1 MKHFFQS
8 LCTVSALS
16 LSVATADAATLT
28 ITNISGSWDSWTG
41 GTAVTTGNVGSTSQ
55 LRWGIPTDGGKS
67 GYDFTPIAT
76 PTTETAHTPFTL
88 GTFTHLNYPIQA
100 GTAITSATLKVVF
113 DFFLG
118 DDPGTIYS
126 RSSTFVFDH
135 WETDNAANPC
145 ADGGTVGAGVNAN
158 GCGDR
163 VVATTNPST
172 TETFTIVEGDT
183 THTYVFAVDGFDIGS
198 QFWTKENQSN
208 SASLKARFT
217 YESFIQPAPVPLPA
231 AAWMLVAGLG
241 ALGAAGRRRRS

>member
-16 LSVATADAATLT
+16 LSAVTADAASLT
-28 ITNISGSWDSWTG
+28 ITNISGVWDSWTG
-41 GTAVTTGNVGSTSQ
+41 GTAVTTGNSGSTAQ

-67 GYDFTPIAT
+67 GYDFTPTTT
-76 PTTETAHTPFTL
+76 PTTEAAHTPFTL

-100 GTAITSATLKVVF
+100 GSAITSATLTVVF

-118 DDPGTIYS
+118 SDSSTVYQ

-135 WETDNAANPC
+135 WETGNSDRPC
-145 ADGGTVGAGVNAN
+145 ANGGTVGVGVNVN
-158 GCGDR
+158 GCADR
-163 VVATTNPST
+163 VVASTNPAL
-172 TETFTIVEGDT
+172 TETFTVVEGDT
-183 THTYVFAVDGFDIGS
+183 TSTYVFAVDGFDIGD

-208 SASLKARFT
+208 TASLKAQFT
-217 YESFIQPAPVPLPA
+217 YESVIQPAPVPLPA

-241 ALGAAGRRRRS
+241 ALGVAGRRRRT